1 MTKMINL
8 SDESKLITLGESKMK
23 EFQTG
28 RITLISG
35 LLKNVLE
42 NKSNPLPF
50 RYFEVGDCILKDES
64 AEGGAVNSR
73 KLACL
78 ITDEVSSQK
87 SKSLFSNIHGAMDI
101 ILKKM
106 HPPKNPQPKLY

>member
-8 SDESKLITLGESKMK
+8 NDETKLITLGNAKMK

-50 RYFEVGDCILKDES
+50 KYFEVGDCIIKDSS
-64 AEGGAVNSR
+64 ADTGALNSR

-78 ITDEVSSQK
+78 ITD
-87 SKSLFSNIHGAMDI
+87 
-101 ILKKM
+101 
-106 HPPKNPQPKLY
+106 